1 MATED
6 SSNTP
11 RAPQMGP
18 AEMSGL
24 ARRLRARAESV
35 LLRDQP
41 EQQRDLRAAAGLVDH
56 LVHLRGEIQRL
67 ADEVKDEVE
76 QQHLRHLL
84 EGGAS

>member
-1 MATED
+1 MGTNETT
-6 SSNTP
+6 NTTP
-11 RAPQMGP
+11 VPQMGP

-41 EQQRDLRAAAGLVDH
+41 EQQRDLRAAAGLVEH

-67 ADEVKDEVE
+67 MNEVKDEVE
-76 QQHLRHLL
+76 QQHLRDIL
-84 EGGAS
+84 GGL

>member
-6 SSNTP
+6 SSNTTP
-11 RAPQMGP
+11 VPQMGP

-41 EQQRDLRAAAGLVDH
+41 EQQRDLRAAAGLIEQHVSVLAD
-56 LVHLRGEIQRL
+56 IQRL
-67 ADEVKDEVE
+67 ADEVRDEVE
-76 QQHLRHLL
+76 QQYLRDILGRL
-84 EGGAS
+84 

>member
-6 SSNTP
+6 SSNTTP
-11 RAPQMGP
+11 VPQMGP

-35 LLRDQP
+35 LLRDQR
-41 EQQRDLRAAAGLVDH
+41 RDLRAAAGLIDR

-67 ADEVKDEVE
+67 MNEVKDEVE
-76 QQHLRHLL
+76 QQHLRNLL
-84 EGGAS
+84 GDL

>member
-1 MATED
+1 
-6 SSNTP
+6 
-11 RAPQMGP
+11 MGP

-41 EQQRDLRAAAGLVDH
+41 EQQNDMRAAARLIERHIQV
-56 LVHLRGEIQRL
+56 LAEIRRL

-76 QQHLRHLL
+76 QQHLRQLL
-84 EGGAS
+84 GGA